1 MKRAQVYK
9 SNNCYFDP
17 KEMVAT
23 SYNWWHFIRRVGGLV
38 VYNNHNYSNT
48 TRTHQGNVLHVMSQ
62 LGINVDLTV
71 DTGASLRDPEAVKF
85 GIKNLCFEIAELMV
99 MQKYGR
105 LSRASEIASCEEKIE
120 SLLTLQTLDLKY
132 YRVSKKDIKQF
143 IKDSLVQAE
152 SYRIAKLERKKRDR
166 ESSEGYIQKQNAK
179 YLVKK
184 LNEEE
189 VQNAA

>member
-1 MKRAQVYK
+1 
-9 SNNCYFDP
+9 
-17 KEMVAT
+17 MVAT

-38 VYNNHNYSNT
+38 VYNNNNYSNT

-71 DTGASLRDPEAVKF
+71 NTRLSLSDSEAVRV
-85 GIKNLCFEIAELMV
+85 GISNLCYEIAELMV

-105 LSRASEIASCEEKIE
+105 ISRASEIANLEEQVQA
-120 SLLTLQTLDLKY
+120 LLTLQKLDSKY
-132 YRVSKKDIKQF
+132 SKVSKNDIKQF

-152 SYRIAKLERKKRDR
+152 SYRISKLERKKRDR
-166 ESSEGYIQKQNAK
+166 ESKEGYIQKQNAK